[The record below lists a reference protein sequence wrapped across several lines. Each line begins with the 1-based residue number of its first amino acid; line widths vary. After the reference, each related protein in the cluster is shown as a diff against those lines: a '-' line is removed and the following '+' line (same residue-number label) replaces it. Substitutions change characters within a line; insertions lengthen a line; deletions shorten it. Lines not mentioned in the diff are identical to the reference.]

1 MSFSSSTTCLSKDV
15 RQSFLR
21 HHAETTVRVRAFCCL
36 SSSIMST
43 PSWMAH
49 VRERSPRRRAHRL
62 EFCLLRGLIAA
73 WLACCCMA
81 GGISI
86 YYLVCIIFKMWLFTT
101 GSPKLKIPFGVGCGG
116 VHGHEGQ
123 FRSSGG
129 TWRHRERWNTVGGAA
144 VTPCMDQAAR
154 ARVLCA
160 SRSGR
165 EGSNSALHL
174 PSALPAR
181 RGGSATQRLLGLT
194 RSLD

>member
-1 MSFSSSTTCLSKDV
+1 MSAKAFSGTTL
-15 RQSFLR
+15 
-21 HHAETTVRVRAFCCL
+21 
-36 SSSIMST
+36 
-43 PSWMAH
+43 
-49 VRERSPRRRAHRL
+49 RRRYGFGHFAACLPASRLLPPEWRMYASGAPNRL
-62 EFCLLRGLIAA
+62 EFCMLRGLIAA

-86 YYLVCIIFKMWLFTT
+86 YYLVCIIFKMCLFTT

-116 VHGHEGQ
+116 VRSHEGQ